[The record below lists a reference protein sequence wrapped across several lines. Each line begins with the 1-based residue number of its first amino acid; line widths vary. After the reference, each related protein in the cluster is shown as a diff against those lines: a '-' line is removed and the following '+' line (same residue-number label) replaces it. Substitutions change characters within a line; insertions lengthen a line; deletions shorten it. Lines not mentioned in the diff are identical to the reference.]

1 MQAHTNETRTP
12 LRPGQLPRLAIV
24 GRPNVGKSS
33 LTNMIAERRVSIV
46 DPTPGVT
53 RDRVTTVVSLESADA
68 SAPPVMAELTD
79 TGGYGVYT
87 TAGRKIDEAGF
98 DLSMLTKDIEKQI
111 AAAVRSAD
119 LVLFVIDAQ
128 TGLTAQDREVARLLR
143 EGGLAALD
151 DPHARRQAAGD
162 GPRVLVIA
170 NKVDG
175 PRWEMHALEAANL
188 GFGEPLMVSAKNNYC
203 RREFTGRL
211 HEIVSDLSADAVRRG
226 REAEAAGHPDD
237 APPRAA
243 LPEMKLAIVGKRNA
257 GKSTLV
263 NHLAGEERVIV
274 SEIPGTTR
282 DAVDVRFE
290 MDGRAFVAIDTAG
303 LRRKK
308 SFQDRIEWFALDR
321 LQLAVDRC
329 DVALFLI
336 DATVPISQVDEQVG
350 KMLADSFR
358 PVVIVVNK
366 WDLVQGRFAGAGR
379 KARRGERVTPE
390 IYESYI
396 RDQLRGLDYAPI
408 SFISGQQGL
417 NVRET
422 IDLAFDLM
430 RQSQTRA
437 GTGQLNRMLREIVTR
452 QGPSSKI
459 GTFAKIFF
467 AAQVRT
473 QPPTIV
479 CVVNRP
485 ELFTPN
491 YQRFLL
497 NRFREQ
503 LPFPEVPIR
512 LIIRARKPKSA
523 GKAAEEFPDI
533 EQIEQMEA
541 AGQQPE
547 LLAAEDYFDEPVQP
561 HRQSQNDAP
570 AHGGRPVA
578 RVVSGLAEDDA
589 TEELSEEPD
598 AEFADDLADDD
609 EPLSDLH
616 DEQGEDADEADESE
630 AAKPSAP
637 ADQADHDDAD
647 DSDGD
652 AGDDADTDLPEDQL
666 LDIEDEDAV
675 SFDDNGDED
684 GDDEKPAPRPAAR
697 RPRPAA
703 RPQPRAR
710 PPARSPRPSHLPS
723 PPPEPRASP
732 RRPSPPRAAGPP
744 SWPSPASP
752 ASPASRAS
760 RASRPSPPRARPPHP
775 ASAPPANP
783 PPASAPPQSGP
794 RAAGA
799 ADIGPGLRPIARFA
813 PRSETT
819 PKNPAKPDL

>member
-128 TGLTAQDREVARLLR
+128 AGLTAQDREVARLLR

-162 GPRVLVIA
+162 GPRVLVVA

-211 HEIVSDLSADAVRRG
+211 HEIVSDLSADAARRV

-263 NHLAGEERVIV
+263 NYLAGEERVIV

-408 SFISGQQGL
+408 AFISGQQGL

-561 HRQSQNDAP
+561 HRQSHSDAP

-578 RVVSGLAEDDA
+578 RVVSGLAADDA
-589 TEELSEEPD
+589 TEEPGEEPD

-609 EPLSDLH
+609 APLAELH
-616 DEQGEDADEADESE
+616 DEHGDGADDADESE
-630 AAKPSAP
+630 SAEPSA
-637 ADQADHDDAD
+637 ATSQGDQADHDDAD

-675 SFDDNGDED
+675 NFEDNGDEASAEA
-684 GDDEKPAPRPAAR
+684 GADEQPAPRPAAR
-697 RPRPAA
+697 RPSAGRSTAKPAPAKARSKAAASRPAA
-703 RPQPRAR
+703 GKR
-710 PPARSPRPSHLPS
+710 
-723 PPPEPRASP
+723 
-732 RRPSPPRAAGPP
+732 
-744 SWPSPASP
+744 PASKSSAKSAARTSRKP
-752 ASPASRAS
+752 A
-760 RASRPSPPRARPPHP
+760 
-775 ASAPPANP
+775 
-783 PPASAPPQSGP
+783 
-794 RAAGA
+794 
-799 ADIGPGLRPIARFA
+799 
-813 PRSETT
+813 
-819 PKNPAKPDL
+819 PAKPTKGGRGGKSAKPAKPSKPSKASKPSKPAKGKAPASGKRTAGKPAAGKRTTAKRPPGRRGR